1 MKTWITRFNSQIGC
15 AALLA
20 AAACGAASC
29 SDFLDVP
36 LESTVATSNFYKT
49 ADDFDMG
56 LTGVYNMMLSAEWEN
71 GDRFGSY
78 FQGFLI
84 LGRVGTDEMIIYNNI
99 NANETELGNYT
110 YTPSQRYLSRTWY
123 VQYRGIQR
131 ASVIIDR
138 LTPVDIGSQSEKNRI
153 LGEAYF
159 LRAFYCFHLVRL
171 FGEVPVIDHEVT
183 DLELVSTAK
192 SSVADVYGRIVED
205 LKQAVELLPV
215 SNANGR
221 AHRYAAKAMLGKVY
235 LQMAGEPLE
244 DPEAAAL
251 AEEQLREVI
260 DSGRFALVDDYFSL
274 FDATNEYSSEYLFDV
289 EFANNGTTA
298 YGGQVGTTDGVQTPN
313 NLYWT
318 AVWSTQEFYESF
330 DPADL
335 RRDNIARF
343 KYVYDA
349 DNNLVKEDL
358 SAEPVYYAYKFRHA
372 LTEEG
377 RGSGWANW
385 ANPINFPIIRYA
397 DVLLMYAEAV
407 WRAHGAPT
415 AEALECV
422 NRVRRRGFGVDI
434 RTPDPAVD
442 LPMSGGEAF
451 GEALL
456 AERSFEL
463 CFEGQRWYDL
473 VRFGKLEE
481 GVKKLAKYSSIATSQ
496 AANFQP
502 KHVIFPIPQD
512 VIDASNGKIE
522 QNPLWK

>member
-1 MKTWITRFNSQIGC
+1 MKNLIHSAYSIVGGVS
-15 AALLA
+15 LVLA
-20 AAACGAASC
+20 AGATTVSC
-29 SDFLDVP
+29 SDFLEVP

-49 ADDFDMG
+49 AEEFDLG
-56 LTGVYNMMLSAEWEN
+56 LTGVYNMLLSAEWAN
-71 GDRFGSY
+71 GDRYGSY

-84 LGRVGTDEMIIYNNI
+84 LGRVGTDEMIIPNNI
-99 NANETELGNYT
+99 DGNETELCNYT
-110 YTPSQRYLSRTWY
+110 YTPSHRYISRTWY

-131 ASVIIDR
+131 ACVIIDR
-138 LTPVDIGSQSEKNRI
+138 LTNTDIGNESEKNRI

-159 LRAFYCFHLVRL
+159 LRAFYYFHLVRL
-171 FGEVPVIDHEVT
+171 FGEVPIINHEVT
-183 DLELVSTAK
+183 DLEMVRTEKASIAQVYEQIVS
-192 SSVADVYGRIVED
+192 D
-205 LKQAVELLPV
+205 LKQAIAKLPV

-221 AHRYAAKAMLGKVY
+221 AHYYAAKAMLGKVY
-235 LQMAGEPLE
+235 LQMAGQPLQ
-244 DPEAAAL
+244 DPNAAAL
-251 AEEQLREVI
+251 AETELLEVI
-260 DSGRFALVDDYFSL
+260 KSGRFALVTDYFSL
-274 FDATNEYSSEYLFDV
+274 FDASNEYSSEYLFDV
-289 EFANNGTTA
+289 EFANNGTTT

-318 AVWSTQEFYESF
+318 AVWSTQEFYETF
-330 DPADL
+330 DPKDL

-343 KYVYDA
+343 KYVYD
-349 DNNLVKEDL
+349 DNQNLVKEDL
-358 SAEPVYYAYKFRHA
+358 SAEPIYYAYKFRHA

-377 RGSGWANW
+377 RGAGWANW

-407 WRAHGAPT
+407 WRAHGVPSDQ
-415 AEALECV
+415 ALEYV
-422 NRVRRRGFGVDI
+422 NQVRRRGFGADI
-434 RTPDPAVD
+434 HTPDPEVD
-442 LPMSGGEAF
+442 LKMMSGDEF

-481 GVKKLAKYSSIATSQ
+481 GVKKLAKYSSAATSQ
-496 AANFQP
+496 AQNFQP
-502 KHVIFPIPQD
+502 KHLFFPIPQD

>member
-1 MKTWITRFNSQIGC
+1 MKKFITSAYSRLGRFVVIAVAGC
-15 AALLA
+15 IFSA
-20 AAACGAASC
+20 C

-49 ADDFDMG
+49 AEEFDMG
-56 LTGVYNMMLSAEWEN
+56 LTGVYNMLLSAEWAN
-71 GDRFGSY
+71 GDRYGSY

-84 LGRVGTDEMIIYNNI
+84 LGRVGTDEMIIPTNI
-99 NANETELGNYT
+99 DGNETELCNYT
-110 YTPSQRYLSRTWY
+110 YTPSHRYISRTWY

-131 ASVIIDR
+131 ACVIIDR
-138 LTPVDIGSQSEKNRI
+138 LTDTDIGNESEKKRI

-159 LRAFYCFHLVRL
+159 LRAFYYFHLVRL
-171 FGEVPVIDHEVT
+171 FGEVPIINHEVT
-183 DLELVSTAK
+183 DLTMVQTEK
-192 SSVADVYGRIVED
+192 SSVAQVYEQIVSD
-205 LKQAVELLPV
+205 LKLAIGNLPV

-221 AHRYAAKAMLGKVY
+221 AHYYAAKALLGKVY

-244 DPEAAAL
+244 DSEAAAL
-251 AEEQLREVI
+251 AEVELNEVI
-260 DSGRFALVDDYFSL
+260 QSGRFELVKDYFSL
-274 FDATNEYSSEYLFDV
+274 FDASNEYSSEYLFDV
-289 EFANNGTTA
+289 EFANNGTTT
-298 YGGQVGTTDGVQTPN
+298 YGGQVGTIDGVQTPN
-313 NLYWT
+313 NLYWS
-318 AVWSTQEFYESF
+318 AVWSTQEFYETY

-343 KYVYDA
+343 KYVYD
-349 DNNLVKEDL
+349 DNQNLVKEDL
-358 SAEPVYYAYKFRHA
+358 SSEPIYYAYKFRHA

-377 RGSGWANW
+377 RGPGWANW

-407 WRAHGAPT
+407 WRAHEVPSP
-415 AEALECV
+415 EALEYV
-422 NRVRRRGFGVDI
+422 NQVRRRGFGVDI
-434 RTPDPAVD
+434 KTPNEAVD
-442 LPMSGGEAF
+442 LKMMDGDKFA
-451 GEALL
+451 EALL

-481 GVKKLAKYSSIATSQ
+481 GVKKLAKYSSVATSQ
-496 AANFQP
+496 AQNFQP

-512 VIDASNGKIE
+512 VIDASNRKIE

>member
-1 MKTWITRFNSQIGC
+1 MKNLFQIPYTRIARI
-15 AALLA
+15 AAVA
-20 AAACGAASC
+20 TACCTLASC
-29 SDFLDVP
+29 SDFLEVP

-49 ADDFDMG
+49 AEEFDMG

-110 YTPSQRYLSRTWY
+110 YTPAHRYISRTWY

-131 ASVIIDR
+131 ACVIIDR
-138 LTPVDIGSQSEKNRI
+138 LTATDIGNESEKNRI

-159 LRAFYCFHLVRL
+159 LRAFYYFHLVRL
-171 FGEVPVIDHEVT
+171 FGEVPIINHEVT
-183 DLELVSTAK
+183 DLALVQTEK
-192 SSVADVYGRIVED
+192 SSIADVYGQIVGD
-205 LKQAVELLPV
+205 LKQAIAKLPV

-221 AHRYAAKAMLGKVY
+221 AHYYAAKALLGKVY

-251 AEEQLREVI
+251 AETELLDVI
-260 DSGRFALVDDYFSL
+260 SSGRFALVTDYFSL
-274 FDATNEYSSEYLFDV
+274 FDASNEYSSEYLFDV
-289 EFANNGTTA
+289 EFANNGTTT

-318 AVWSTQEFYESF
+318 AVWSTQEFYETF
-330 DPADL
+330 DPEDL

-343 KYVYDA
+343 KFVYD
-349 DNNLVKEDL
+349 DNQNLVKEDL

-377 RGSGWANW
+377 RGPGWANW

-407 WRAHGAPT
+407 WRAHGAPSDQ
-415 AEALECV
+415 ALEYV
-422 NRVRRRGFGVDI
+422 NQVRRRGFGVDI
-434 RTPDPAVD
+434 RTPNARVD
-442 LPMSGGEAF
+442 LPAMSGEAF
-451 GEALL
+451 ADALL

-481 GVKKLAKYSSIATSQ
+481 GVKKLEKYSSVATSQ
-496 AANFQP
+496 AQNFQP
-502 KHVIFPIPQD
+502 KHLFFPIPQD